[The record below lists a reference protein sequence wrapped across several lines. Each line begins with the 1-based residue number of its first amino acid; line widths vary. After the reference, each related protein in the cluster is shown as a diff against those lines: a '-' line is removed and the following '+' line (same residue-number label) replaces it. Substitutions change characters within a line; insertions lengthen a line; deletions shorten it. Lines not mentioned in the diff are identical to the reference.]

1 MVARILFPCRGNI
14 PDVSSNLEIPYICGK
29 AQYPRGENSMRKHVI
44 SGASD
49 LGFKILGNP
58 SPNILFLGK
67 IMMLSLA
74 YSKIG
79 S

>member
-1 MVARILFPCRGNI
+1 
-14 PDVSSNLEIPYICGK
+14 
-29 AQYPRGENSMRKHVI
+29 MRKHVI